1 MFRHAPNDD
10 EFAAIPLFRGLS
22 SKQLSEASRL
32 STPVE
37 VPAGRVLALEGTAGA
52 EFFILIEGEVEVV
65 QSGERVATRGPGS
78 ALGEIAL
85 LGSRPRTATLI
96 ALTPLRARV
105 ASRREFSS
113 LLSAVPEVAVRL
125 EATMAERL
133 AS

>member
-1 MFRHAPNDD
+1 MFRHVRVDD

-22 SKQLSEASRL
+22 SKQLKRWSQL
-32 STPVE
+32 STEVE
-37 VPAGRVLALEGTAGA
+37 VPAGRVLALQGATGA
-52 EFFILIEGEVEVV
+52 EFLILLEGEVEVV
-65 QSGERVATRGPGS
+65 RSGERVATCGPGS

-96 ALTPLRARV
+96 AMTPLRARV
-105 ASRREFSS
+105 ANRREFNS
-113 LLSAVPEVAVRL
+113 LLSAMPEVAARL